1 MALHRHVGERGDRA
15 ARGGGVHETTGGL
28 PVIVTDEARLAMFE
42 SRVTAGS
49 KVEPG
54 DWMPDQYR
62 RQLIRLIQQHA
73 NSELMGALP
82 EGEWIP
88 YAPTIRRK
96 MALTAKVQDEV
107 GHAQLL
113 YRAAETL
120 GKPRAEMIAELLNG
134 ESKYSNVFNYPCDTW
149 ADIAIIGWLIDG
161 AAIVNQTIM
170 QTGSYGPYSRALARI
185 TYEEA
190 FHLKQGYDLV
200 VTLATGT
207 PRQRA
212 MLQESLNRWW
222 WPVMMFFGPPD
233 KASVHTEILQ
243 RWGVK
248 PKTNDEQRQIFLRK
262 FLPKIFE
269 LDLTVP
275 DADLEYDPDSDAWTI
290 TQPDW
295 EEFRRV
301 IGGDGPMNAERLA
314 LRRLVYDEASWLRVA
329 LDRSGLSAGLA
340 AA

>member
-1 MALHRHVGERGDRA
+1 MDLEIREDPAALA
-15 ARGGGVHETTGGL
+15 AF
-28 PVIVTDEARLAMFE
+28 EARIAA
-42 SRVTAGS
+42 VQ
-49 KVEPG
+49 KIEPG
-54 DWMPDQYR
+54 DWMPELYR

-88 YAPTIRRK
+88 YAPGFRRK
-96 MALTAKVQDEV
+96 MALIAKVQDEV

-120 GKPRAEMIAELLNG
+120 GKPRTEMIEELING
-134 ESKYSNVFNYPCDTW
+134 TSKYSNVFNYPCDTW
-149 ADIAIIGWLIDG
+149 ADIAMVGWLIDG

-170 QTGSYGPYSRALARI
+170 QTGSYGPYGRALRRI

-207 PRQRA
+207 PAQRA
-212 MLQESLNRWW
+212 MCQEAFTRWW
-222 WPVMMFFGPPD
+222 WPLMMFFGPPD
-233 KASVHTEILQ
+233 KLSVHTEVLQ

-248 PKTNDEQRQIFLRK
+248 PKTNDEQRQIFLAK
-262 FLPKIFE
+262 FVPKIRE
-269 LDLTVP
+269 LGLQIP
-275 DADLEYDPDSDAWTI
+275 DEALRLDVDTGLYHF

-295 EEFRRV
+295 DEFLRV
-301 IGGDGPMNAERLA
+301 VRGDGPMNRERLA
-314 LRRLVYDEASWLRVA
+314 LRRLAYEQGSWLRTA
-329 LDRSGLSAGLA
+329 LERHDLRLA
-340 AA
+340 A

>member
-1 MALHRHVGERGDRA
+1 MSDERHLAEFEARV
-15 ARGGGVHETTGGL
+15 ARGE
-28 PVIVTDEARLAMFE
+28 
-42 SRVTAGS
+42 

-54 DWMPDQYR
+54 DWMPDRYR
-62 RQLIRLIQQHA
+62 SQLVRLIQQHA

-82 EGEWIP
+82 EGQWIP
-88 YAPTIRRK
+88 YAPGFKRK
-96 MALTAKVQDEV
+96 MALIAKVQDEV

-120 GKPRAEMIAELLNG
+120 GKPREDMMRELLDG
-134 ESKYSNVFNYPCDTW
+134 TSKYSNVFNYPCETW
-149 ADIAIIGWLIDG
+149 ADIAMVGWLIDG

-170 QTGSYGPYSRALARI
+170 QTGSYGPYSRALQRI

-207 PRQRA
+207 SAQRE
-212 MLQESLNRWW
+212 MCQEALHRWW

-233 KASVHTEILQ
+233 KRSVHTEVLQ

-248 PKTNDEQRQIFLRK
+248 PKTNDEQRQLWLQK
-262 FLPKIFE
+262 FVPKIRE
-269 LDLTVP
+269 LGLEVP
-275 DADLEYDPDSDAWTI
+275 DRDLHQDPATGQWRF

-295 EEFRRV
+295 DEFFRV
-301 IGGDGPMNAERLA
+301 INGDGPMNAERLA
-314 LRRLVYDEASWLRVA
+314 LRRLAYQEGSWLRTA
-329 LDRSGLSAGLA
+329 LERNDLLPEA
-340 AA
+340 A

>member
-1 MALHRHVGERGDRA
+1 MTKDDQAHLKALEVRVAAGD
-15 ARGGGVHETTGGL
+15 
-28 PVIVTDEARLAMFE
+28 
-42 SRVTAGS
+42 

-54 DWMPDQYR
+54 DWMPDRYR
-62 RQLIRLIQQHA
+62 NQLVRLIQQHA

-82 EGEWIP
+82 EGQWIP
-88 YAPTIRRK
+88 HAPTLRRK

-120 GKPRAEMIAELLNG
+120 GKPRREMIAELLNG

-149 ADIAIIGWLIDG
+149 GDIAIIGWLVDG

-170 QTGSYGPYSRALARI
+170 QTGSYGPYSRALRRI

-200 VTLATGT
+200 VTLAAGT
-207 PRQRA
+207 KSQRR
-212 MLQESLNRWW
+212 MVQDSLNRWW
-222 WPVMMFFGPPD
+222 WPLMMFFGPPD

-243 RWGVK
+243 RWRVK
-248 PKTNDEQRQIFLRK
+248 PKTNDEQRQIFLSK
-262 FLPKIFE
+262 FVPKIRE
-269 LDLTVP
+269 LGLDIP
-275 DADLEYDPDSDAWTI
+275 DNGLALDGATGAYRF

-295 EEFRRV
+295 DEFYRV
-301 IGGDGPMNAERLA
+301 INGDGPLNQERLA
-314 LRRLVYDEASWLRVA
+314 LRRLAYEAGSWLRI
-329 LDRSGLSAGLA
+329 GLERHDLA
-340 AA
+340 PEVEAA

>member
-1 MALHRHVGERGDRA
+1 MMIQSEEALLFEF
-15 ARGGGVHETTGGL
+15 
-28 PVIVTDEARLAMFE
+28 EARIA
-42 SRVTAGS
+42 SGQ

-54 DWMPDQYR
+54 DWMPERYR
-62 RQLIRLIQQHA
+62 QQLIRLIQQHA

-120 GKPRAEMIAELLNG
+120 GKPRNEMINELING

-149 ADIAIIGWLIDG
+149 ADIAIIGWLVDG

-200 VTLATGT
+200 VTLAIGT
-207 PRQRA
+207 PAQRA
-212 MLQESLNRWW
+212 MLQESFSRWW
-222 WPVMMFFGPPD
+222 WPLMMFFGPPD
-233 KASVHTEILQ
+233 TRSVHTEVLQ

-262 FLPKIFE
+262 FVPKILE
-269 LDLTVP
+269 LDLEIP
-275 DADLEYDPDSDAWTI
+275 DKDLHHDDETNVWTI

-295 EEFRRV
+295 DEFFRV
-301 IGGDGPMNAERLA
+301 IKGDGPMNAERLA
-314 LRRLVYDEASWLRVA
+314 LRRLAYDEGSWLRTALTHHDLLPDAAVA
-329 LDRSGLSAGLA
+329 
-340 AA
+340 

>member
-1 MALHRHVGERGDRA
+1 VF
-15 ARGGGVHETTGGL
+15 
-28 PVIVTDEARLAMFE
+28 VTEEARLAEFE
-42 SRVTAGS
+42 ARVTRGE

-54 DWMPDQYR
+54 DWMPEQYR
-62 RQLIRLIQQHA
+62 KQLIRLIHQHA

-120 GKPRAEMIAELLNG
+120 GKPRHEMISELING

-149 ADIAIIGWLIDG
+149 ADIASIGWLIDG

-207 PRQRA
+207 RSQRA
-212 MLQESLNRWW
+212 MLQASVDRWW

-233 KASVHTEILQ
+233 KSSIHTEVLQ

-262 FLPKIFE
+262 FVPKIFE

-275 DADLEYDPDSDAWTI
+275 DEALHRDETTGDWVI

-295 EEFRRV
+295 DEFRRV
-301 IGGDGPMNAERLA
+301 INGDGPMNAERLA
-314 LRRLVYDEASWLRVA
+314 LRRLVYEEGSWLRRA
-329 LDRSGLSAGLA
+329 LASHDLLPQPEA
-340 AA
+340 A